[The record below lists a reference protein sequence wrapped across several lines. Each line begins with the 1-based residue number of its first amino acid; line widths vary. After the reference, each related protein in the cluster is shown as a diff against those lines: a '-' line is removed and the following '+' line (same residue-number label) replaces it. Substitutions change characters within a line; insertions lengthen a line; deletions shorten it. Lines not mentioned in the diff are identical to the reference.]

1 MIIVSLQNVTKNFR
15 GSKIIK
21 DISLEFKKGH
31 ITCLLGSSGS
41 GKTTILRLIA
51 GLEKADRGEIFI
63 NRKLAS
69 KDSDIITP
77 PSKREIGFIFQDL
90 ALWPHLSVYE
100 NIALGLELKKSKNTK
115 EKVLEI
121 LDFFGIPE
129 QQNKYPDQL
138 SGGQQQLVAIARS
151 LVLEPK
157 VLLMDE
163 PLANLDVKLK
173 TKIRNKIK
181 ELRDKFSLSI
191 IYVTHDHHEA
201 FLLADEIVVIHD
213 GKVEAI
219 GIPEEIRSSENKY
232 VEEFIEI

>member
-15 GSKIIK
+15 SSKIIK
-21 DISLEFKKGH
+21 AISLEFKKGH

-41 GKTTILRLIA
+41 GKTTLLRLIA
-51 GLEKADRGEIFI
+51 GLEKADRGEILI
-63 NRKLAS
+63 NKKLAS
-69 KDSDIITP
+69 KGSDIIIP

-115 EKVLEI
+115 EKILEI

-219 GIPEEIRSSENKY
+219 GTPDEIRSSENKY